1 MGSLDRF
8 TNSFKG
14 YSSLFWVANTLELFE
29 RLAFYG
35 TKAIL
40 AVFLADKVGLSGEA
54 GTLAGVFTMLVY
66 GLPIFAGVVVDRY
79 GFRRALMACFGIF
92 CLGYFLIALAGM
104 PLGESIMEVI
114 GKRSYVLIALTVTA
128 IGGSLIKPCIVGTVA
143 RTTNDD
149 TKTQGFAIYYAL
161 VNFGGAI
168 GPILALLIRTRFG
181 FEWVVIMSSL
191 TSALLFLG
199 TYLFFKE
206 PTASQTESKKTFK
219 EVFSGFLT
227 VIRNGE
233 FMLFLFIFSAF
244 WVMFWQIFYLIPFY
258 ATHVLHFEQFEL
270 LESVDAWFIIFF
282 SLAMATAF
290 KKWKPF
296 TAMTFGFVV
305 SSLSWFILVVSGST
319 LSVVVAII
327 IFALGEGTQSPR
339 FYEYVGSLA
348 PPSQTGT
355 YMGFAFLPVAV
366 GAFLAGVV
374 SDWLRLSYMDTAPN
388 TMWIILGS
396 IGVVSTV
403 LLIIY
408 DRIFVKKPSKQ
419 I

>member
-8 TNSFKG
+8 TSSFKG

-29 RLAFYG
+29 RFAFYG
-35 TKAIL
+35 TKAVL
-40 AVFLADKVGLSGEA
+40 AYFLAEKVGLSGEA
-54 GTLAGVFTMLVY
+54 GTLAGTFTMLVY

-79 GFRRALMACFGIF
+79 GFRRALMACFAIF
-92 CLGYFLIALAGM
+92 CIGYFLIALAGM
-104 PLGESIMEVI
+104 PWGESIMASV
-114 GKRSYVLIALTVTA
+114 GKRTYVLFALTVTA

-143 RTTNDD
+143 RTTNDE

-161 VNFGGAI
+161 VNFGGAL
-168 GPILALLIRTRFG
+168 GPVLALFIRTSFG
-181 FEWVVIMSSL
+181 FEWVLMVSSL

-199 TYLFFKE
+199 TYIFFKE
-206 PTASQTESKKTFK
+206 PDGGAVAEKKTFAD
-219 EVFSGFLT
+219 VTSGFFT
-227 VIRNGE
+227 VIKNGP
-233 FMLFLFIFSAF
+233 FMLFLLIFSAF

-258 ATHVLHFEQFEL
+258 ATKVLHFQEFEL

-282 SLAMATAF
+282 ALAMATAF
-290 KKWKPF
+290 KEWKPF

-305 SSLSWFILVVSGST
+305 SSLSWFILVASGST
-319 LSVVVAII
+319 IAVVIGVI

-348 PPSQTGT
+348 PPAQTGT

-374 SDWLRLSYMDTAPN
+374 SDWLRLSYMDSNPSM
-388 TMWIILGS
+388 MWTILGS
-396 IGVVSTV
+396 IGVVSTI
-403 LLIIY
+403 LLIAY
-408 DRIFVKKPSKQ
+408 DRIFVKKSS
-419 I
+419 